1 MTNFNRTNYPL
12 NEPIFPNW
20 YNFGSAIDEEVEANR
35 NMTWTQ
41 KTKLQDM
48 VNVGWAQWRF
58 MQIQLATS
66 VDEHK
71 RQCQWCLDKG
81 VMVGE
86 LAPFEKD
93 TIVIREQYS
102 DRKFET
108 LHIQC
113 AIEKLQAIR
122 ENVEAGQEKLN
133 RWLTMELH
141 QG

>member
-1 MTNFNRTNYPL
+1 MTDFNRDSYPL

-20 YNFGSAIDEEVEANR
+20 YNFGAEIEETDGYREMNWR
-35 NMTWTQ
+35 Q
-41 KTKLQDM
+41 KSKLQDII
-48 VNVGWAQWRF
+48 NTGWAEWRF

-66 VDEHK
+66 IDEHK
-71 RQCQWCLDKG
+71 RQCQWCLGKS

-86 LAPFEKD
+86 LVPFVKD

-102 DRKFET
+102 SKKFNT
-108 LHIQC
+108 LHLQC
-113 AIEKLQAIR
+113 AIEKLQAIK
-122 ENVEAGQEKLN
+122 ENIEAGQEKLN